1 MNAPDACCGS
11 ATAAA
16 SSGTAPA
23 PPARWSTG
31 GPLDVLTGDW
41 LAELTMYILHK
52 TRERSGG
59 YARTFLRELEE
70 VLPTCIERGITVVS
84 NAGGLHPEALAAAV
98 GELARRQGLDV
109 HVASVSGDDIT
120 PGLAALQAQGEKFVN
135 LDTGEVLPAGAS
147 VVTANAYLR
156 ARPIADALA
165 AGAQVV
171 VTGRVTDAALV
182 VGPALHAFGWSDA
195 DLDAIAGAVVAGH
208 VIECGA
214 QCCGGNYAFFE
225 EVPGRE
231 RIGFPLAELSADG
244 SSVITKHPGT
254 GGMVTVGTVTAQLL
268 YEIGGPRYLSPDAVA
283 RFDSIQLAQEGPD
296 RVRIAPVRG
305 EAPPATLKVTANLDA
320 GWRNAMTLALTGAQV
335 AEKARFAA
343 EAVWAGVP
351 GGRDGFAE
359 TAEDLS
365 GDLTGAGM
373 AYLRLAVRGDDE
385 QSVGRAFS
393 GAVVETSLSSYPG
406 TFFTSAP
413 SGAQGVA
420 RYWPTTVR
428 CRRRLPARRVRRPT
442 DRRLAS
448 DGVRPRGRC
457 GCDCRTARR
466 RRTTGPAGRADGDGP
481 AVGARRRP
489 LGGQGRRRQCGRLG
503 RRRCRGGVAPERLL
517 RGAVQD
523 VAAGGRGLL
532 GQPLPLAEPAGR
544 ELRGARRP
552 WLGCRLEPPPGHAG
566 EGPRGAAALPSGRGA
581 RRVGGERPGRGEA
594 RRALTARPG
603 RSGPG
608 IWQDGARGVGRP
620 SDRADR
626 GHHHCARHRLERVH
640 RARRATGDVLAGH
653 ATAGP
658 GPRWLG
664 PPGGAEAPG
673 LRDARS
679 GPVVRRARR
688 HGLSLRAL
696 ALLHRFRHR
705 ADRVVC
711 GGGGLRHGPRHLG
724 VVGLHARHRLVR
736 PGGTAG
742 RRSRRGRD
750 RPPGRRP
757 RDRLPPDAVHPV
769 LHPRDRGDAVGG
781 AVGNPAWGPEILA
794 RHHWLDVMDELP
806 PLYSDWERWA
816 AAVSESHANY
826 PGLLWFR
833 SPVSTRSWLVGLVAM
848 MDSAAL
854 YHAASPSQTPRQAR
868 LCLSMGINCLRS
880 MARALR
886 IPYDDDP
893 LPTASVRLSRQ
904 EFDEGFR
911 RLESVNFPAERTAD
925 DAWRH
930 FQGWRVNYEPI
941 VDALTAIIVPPPA
954 PWFIVRPAL
963 GMAKF
968 PLVLNRTPDE
978 PEGAQG
984 FGVNKTFKTPSARE
998 SNNS

>member
-1 MNAPDACCGS
+1 MNVPEVLRIGNCSGFFGDRTG
-11 ATAAA
+11 AA
-16 SSGTAPA
+16 
-23 PPARWSTG
+23 REMVDG

-52 TRERSGG
+52 TRQRSGG

-120 PGLAALQAQGEKFVN
+120 PRLAALQAQGEKFVN

-195 DLDAIAGAVVAGH
+195 DLNAIAGAVVAGH

-283 RFDSIQLAQEGPD
+283 RFDSIRLAQEGPD

-365 GDLTGAGM
+365 GDLTGGGM

-393 GAVVETSLSSYPG
+393 GAVIETSLSSYPG

-428 CRRRLPARRVRRPT
+428 ADAVSTHVECDGRPVAASPLTAFGDGGDVAVTGATAEAGAVAPTWSSGPDEAASPADGARRDQRVGQTVTVP
-442 DRRLAS
+442 LW
-448 DGVRPRGRC
+448 VL
-457 GCDCRTARR
+457 
-466 RRTTGPAGRADGDGP
+466 
-481 AVGARRRP
+481 VGARSGDKGGDANVGVWADDDAVAAWLQGDFSVALLKTLLPEVEAYSVSRYP
-489 LGGQGRRRQCGRLG
+489 LPNLRAVNFVVHGVLG
-503 RRRCRGGVAPERLL
+503 WGVASNLRLDTQAKGLGELL
-517 RGAVQD
+517 RSRAVE
-523 VAAGGRGLL
+523 V
-532 GQPLPLAEPAGR
+532 P
-544 ELRGARRP
+544 
-552 WLGCRLEPPPGHAG
+552 
-566 EGPRGAAALPSGRGA
+566 AALVA
-581 RRVGGERPGRGEA
+581 
-594 RRALTARPG
+594 
-603 RSGPG
+603 
-608 IWQDGARGVGRP
+608 
-620 SDRADR
+620 
-626 GHHHCARHRLERVH
+626 
-640 RARRATGDVLAGH
+640 
-653 ATAGP
+653 
-658 GPRWLG
+658 
-664 PPGGAEAPG
+664 
-673 LRDARS
+673 S
-679 GPVVRRARR
+679 GPVA
-688 HGLSLRAL
+688 
-696 ALLHRFRHR
+696 
-705 ADRVVC
+705 
-711 GGGGLRHGPRHLG
+711 
-724 VVGLHARHRLVR
+724 
-736 PGGTAG
+736 
-742 RRSRRGRD
+742 
-750 RPPGRRP
+750 
-757 RDRLPPDAVHPV
+757 
-769 LHPRDRGDAVGG
+769 
-781 AVGNPAWGPEILA
+781 
-794 RHHWLDVMDELP
+794 
-806 PLYSDWERWA
+806 
-816 AAVSESHANY
+816 
-826 PGLLWFR
+826 
-833 SPVSTRSWLVGLVAM
+833 
-848 MDSAAL
+848 
-854 YHAASPSQTPRQAR
+854 AR
-868 LCLSMGINCLRS
+868 LA
-880 MARALR
+880 AR
-886 IPYDDDP
+886 
-893 LPTASVRLSRQ
+893 
-904 EFDEGFR
+904 
-911 RLESVNFPAERTAD
+911 
-925 DAWRH
+925 
-930 FQGWRVNYEPI
+930 
-941 VDALTAIIVPPPA
+941 
-954 PWFIVRPAL
+954 
-963 GMAKF
+963 
-968 PLVLNRTPDE
+968 
-978 PEGAQG
+978 
-984 FGVNKTFKTPSARE
+984 
-998 SNNS
+998 